1 MSKFTLLLLFSFL
14 CLCSAQSGRQTQQCQ
29 RLNQC
34 QLRRIQAL
42 RPQRR
47 IESEGGITEMWLENN
62 DQFRCVGVAIIQQTI
77 RPNSFLMPGKG
88 LHSVIVPGCPETYQ
102 AGQQFSESTE
112 GTQQGGARLQDEHQ
126 KVRRVR
132 EGDIV
137 ANPTGMVHWFHNDG
151 NTDLILVSVIDTA
164 SNMNQLDQQLRK
176 FYLGGDHG
184 IQQKQHEQ
192 QEQTYYHGAR
202 PEQLQRFEANNIFG
216 GIDDEILQE
225 VLGVSKDMVERIKS
239 RGDLRGHMLRAKSGF
254 QLIRPS
260 KIEEEEGA
268 GQCVAT
274 NEAEKNGLEETLCT
288 ARLRENID
296 KPSRADVYN
305 PQAGRLR
312 TVNRLNLPDAV
323 FAPHWN
329 LNAHAIIYVTRGSAR
344 VQIVGN
350 QQQSPVFDGQVQQGQ
365 VLVVPQNFVVVKQA
379 GPRGFE
385 WVSFKTHDTAM
396 IHSLAGK
403 TSPFRGLPV
412 DMLASMYQISRQE
425 AENLKYNRGQE
436 VMIFAPS
443 RRSPQGIAK
452 A

>member
-1 MSKFTLLLLFSFL
+1 MSKLTLLLLLLLLSFL
-14 CLCSAQSGRQTQQCQ
+14 CLCYAQSGRQTQQCQ
-29 RLNQC
+29 QQNQC
-34 QLRRIQAL
+34 QIRRIQAL

-62 DQFRCVGVAIIQQTI
+62 VQFRCVGVAVIQQTI
-77 RPNSFLMPGKG
+77 RQG

-102 AGQQFSESTE
+102 ISQQQFSQSTE
-112 GTQQGGARLQDEHQ
+112 GTQQRGGRFEDEHQ

-151 NTDLILVSVIDTA
+151 STDLILVSVIDTA
-164 SNMNQLDQQLRK
+164 SNMNQLDHQLRK

-184 IQQKQHEQ
+184 MQQKQHEE
-192 QEQTYYHGAR
+192 QEQTYFHGQK

-216 GIDDEILQE
+216 GIDEEILQE

-239 RGDLRGHMLRAKSGF
+239 RG
-254 QLIRPS
+254 
-260 KIEEEEGA
+260 
-268 GQCVAT
+268 QCVAT
-274 NEAEKNGLEETLCT
+274 NEANKNGLEETLCT
-288 ARLRENID
+288 TRLRENID
-296 KPSRADVYN
+296 KPSRADIYN

-312 TVNRLNLPDAV
+312 TVNRLSLPVLRLMGMSAERGVLYKDAM

-350 QQQSPVFDGQVQQGQ
+350 QQQSPVFDGRVQQGQ

-379 GPRGFE
+379 GPTGFE

-443 RRSPQGIAK
+443 WRSQRGIA
-452 A
+452 AA